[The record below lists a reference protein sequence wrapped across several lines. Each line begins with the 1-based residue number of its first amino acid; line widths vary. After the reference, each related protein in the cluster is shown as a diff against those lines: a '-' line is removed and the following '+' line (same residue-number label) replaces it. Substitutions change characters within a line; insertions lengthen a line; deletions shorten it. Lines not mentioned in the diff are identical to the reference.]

1 MIFAIWAREQANILH
16 MIGIPWNVLSAIF
29 FPQDYTSQQDPSAQ
43 YPYEGLDHAK
53 ATWHHSLDSRFV
65 VLQDQSH
72 VQSHQCHVHR
82 NTALDG
88 QSKFEAVPTPATKTR
103 NSVSV
108 EFQLHVLGE
117 K

>member
-53 ATWHHSLDSRFV
+53 ATWHHSLDLLSLCGASGSESRAKSSSSSH
-65 VLQDQSH
+65 LQ
-72 VQSHQCHVHR
+72 
-82 NTALDG
+82 
-88 QSKFEAVPTPATKTR
+88 
-103 NSVSV
+103 SVMS
-108 EFQLHVLGE
+108 LA
-117 K
+117 